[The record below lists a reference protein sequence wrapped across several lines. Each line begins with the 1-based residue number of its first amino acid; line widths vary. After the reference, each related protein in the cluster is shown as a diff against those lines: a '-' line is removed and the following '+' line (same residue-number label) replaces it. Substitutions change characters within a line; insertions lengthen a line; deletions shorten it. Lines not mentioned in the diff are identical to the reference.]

1 MKHSGLYFLKQ
12 VFSEVTRRFSF
23 GKVFAYVIVAAFLF
37 LTGCSFDEPMLPTWT
52 VNVNVPLSGEVFR
65 LGEELINDSTII
77 AQGTDSLL
85 FLSFEGS
92 LDTMELSASDF
103 ATGELDTTHNFT
115 LGDIRLDSLNILST
129 GPVSLGTIFPDLH
142 NLIVPG
148 YDLPVTIPDTTLYPP
163 PETLE
168 TQDFVG
174 LKLKSGT
181 LRIKFRNNLPLPLGP
196 NNDYP
201 NGITVTVRD
210 STRRQVMQLTFNEIV
225 YPGQQIERASTIG
238 GGNRWI
244 YSPLEVEYVIPI
256 AQQTT
261 FILNQT
267 VLDTSNVTIDVSLE
281 NVEVSEALAKIPRQE
296 ISESMTF
303 QLDGNNLVKE
313 AAIDRGRI
321 RLNFQNNT
329 ELNTKI
335 VFTLPNFTTAGNKIF
350 TDSIRINQNSSRT
363 HEIVLDDMHIG
374 PPIEPAGFIDS
385 LKVNYVATTG
395 KSNGNIHIRST
406 DNVLIHIE
414 VDSIYFK
421 SFAGFISPDTFQIEP
436 FEEDSLVDYNN
447 ISPNLRLTDVNLDLS
462 IANEVYIENMFVDF
476 DIIGYATNE
485 NGAITDSTRITIRD
499 QQINPGL
506 PGNPGTSYISLSGQ
520 QVADFLNILPTC
532 LKTSGRIKASGNVEI
547 SRNSRFSAGYKF
559 TVPMRFRIEG
569 DAVLDGNVETLQ
581 EKDIDK
587 KLRDAADQNLEEASL
602 SLKLKNGTPLGGSLM
617 LIVSGDSAHQDIYDI
632 DHLNPELEF
641 VKEINIQPAPTDP
654 QTGFVTQPLVNDI
667 TLSLNHDEIR
677 LFKKPPLRV
686 GYRIRIAG
694 TGSTV
699 AIRSGDFVEVSGL
712 ASVIIN
718 VKND

>member
-1 MKHSGLYFLKQ
+1 MMHSGLYFLDQ
-12 VFSEVTRRFSF
+12 VFSKAACRFLF
-23 GKVFAYVIVAAFLF
+23 GKIFAFFIMVGFLF
-37 LTGCSFDEPMLPTWT
+37 LTSCSFDEPVLPTWT

-65 LGEELINDSTII
+65 LGEELINDSTIT
-77 AQGTDSLL
+77 AQGADSLL
-85 FLSFEGS
+85 FLSLEGN
-92 LDTMELSASDF
+92 LDTMELSATDF

-115 LGDIRLDSLNILST
+115 LGDISLDSLNILST
-129 GPVSLGTIFPDLH
+129 GPVSLGTIFPDLR
-142 NLIVPG
+142 NLIIPG
-148 YDLPVTIPDTTLYPP
+148 FDLPVTIPDTTLYPP
-163 PETLE
+163 PEPLE

-174 LKLKSGT
+174 LKIKSGT

-210 STRRQVMQLTFNEIV
+210 STQQQVIQLTFNEIV
-225 YPGQQIERASTIG
+225 YPGQQIERVSTIG
-238 GGNRWI
+238 GSNGWI
-244 YSPLEVEYVIPI
+244 YSPLEVEYAIPI

-267 VLDTSNVTIDVSLE
+267 VLDTSNVTIDVLLE
-281 NVEVSEALAKIPRQE
+281 NVTVSEAIAKIPQQK

-303 QLDGNNLVKE
+303 QLDGDNQVKE

-335 VFTLPNFTTAGNKIF
+335 VFTLPNFTTVRNKIF
-350 TDSIRINQNSSRT
+350 TDSVQIDQNSSLT
-363 HEIVLDDMHIG
+363 HEIVLDNMHIG

-385 LKVNYVATTG
+385 MKINYTATTE

-406 DNVLIHIE
+406 DNVLVHIN

-421 SFAGFISPDTFQIEP
+421 SFTGFISPDTFQIEP

-447 ISPNLRLTDVNLDLS
+447 ISPNIRLTDVNLDLS
-462 IANEVYIENMFVDF
+462 IANEVYIENMFVDL
-476 DIIGYATNE
+476 DITGYSRNE
-485 NGAITDSTRITIRD
+485 SGLVTDSASISIRD

-506 PGNPGTSYISLSGQ
+506 PGNPVTSYISLSGQ

-532 LKTSGRIKASGNVEI
+532 LKSSGKIKTSGNVEI
-547 SRNSRFSAGYKF
+547 SRKSRFSGGYKF

-569 DAVLDGNVETLQ
+569 DAVLDGNVEILR

-587 KLRDAADQNLEEASL
+587 KLRNAADKNLEEASL
-602 SLKLKNGTPLGGSLM
+602 TLKLKNGTPLGGSLM

-641 VKEINIQPAPTDP
+641 VKQINIQPAPTDP
-654 QTGFVTQPLVNDI
+654 QTGFVSQPLVNEI

-694 TGSTV
+694 TGGTV
-699 AIRSGDFVEVSGL
+699 ALRSSDFIEVSGL
-712 ASVIIN
+712 ASVITNIN
-718 VKND
+718 ND